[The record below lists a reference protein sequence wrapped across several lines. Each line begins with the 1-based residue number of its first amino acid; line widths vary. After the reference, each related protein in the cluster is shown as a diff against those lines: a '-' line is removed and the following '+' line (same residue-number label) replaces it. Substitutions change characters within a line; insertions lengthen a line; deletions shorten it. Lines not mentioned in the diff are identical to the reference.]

1 MKTAIVITGNLRTW
15 MNNKES
21 FIKTFNPLNPDIF
34 ISTYNLLN
42 GFHPNVASQHNAWE
56 DYVVDKQMVVD
67 SFSGLNVLDIL
78 VEDYRDV
85 NEILRQEDPK
95 FHPLLQNLNANCFG
109 QYRKIKQAMNMV
121 KTNEEKNGFKYD
133 RIIKTR
139 CDLAYID
146 NPDLSITDNNFV
158 YDQGSNAQNE
168 FGSDHL
174 LIGSRNTMFNVTDF
188 CYNEFYNPV
197 YEDSQIHPPHGF
209 LRNAIRYHNLERNPR
224 HIIKY
229 LLRSDGHEQTI

>member
-1 MKTAIVITGNLRTW
+1 MKTAIIITGNLRTW

-85 NEILRQEDPK
+85 NEI
-95 FHPLLQNLNANCFG
+95 
-109 QYRKIKQAMNMV
+109 V
-121 KTNEEKNGFKYD
+121 
-133 RIIKTR
+133 
-139 CDLAYID
+139 
-146 NPDLSITDNNFV
+146 
-158 YDQGSNAQNE
+158 
-168 FGSDHL
+168 
-174 LIGSRNTMFNVTDF
+174 
-188 CYNEFYNPV
+188 
-197 YEDSQIHPPHGF
+197 
-209 LRNAIRYHNLERNPR
+209 
-224 HIIKY
+224 
-229 LLRSDGHEQTI
+229 